1 MIRMILREILTA
13 TQIARKE
20 NSNMRE
26 WMLPL
31 IASAIAVVLQIIL
44 APVLTIFAIV
54 PNFIVAF
61 IVVLVIM
68 RRPDSTYIY
77 VFVLG
82 LLADLLSQTPVGLTP
97 LLLLVVAFVLS
108 RVFEV
113 LDDSNIAMSLIA
125 CVVALLV
132 FELLFM
138 IVLMI
143 LGYSGSLFELLVQR
157 ALPCALYDSVIA
169 AVVFLIMRRLP
180 FAQSSNDAWRVSNTT
195 RFR

>member
-1 MIRMILREILTA
+1 
-13 TQIARKE
+13 
-20 NSNMRE
+20 MRE

-113 LDDSNIAMSLIA
+113 LDDSNIVMSLIA

-143 LGYSGSLFELLVQR
+143 LGYSGSLFELLIQR

-180 FAQSSNDAWRVSNTT
+180 FAQPSHDAWRVSNTT